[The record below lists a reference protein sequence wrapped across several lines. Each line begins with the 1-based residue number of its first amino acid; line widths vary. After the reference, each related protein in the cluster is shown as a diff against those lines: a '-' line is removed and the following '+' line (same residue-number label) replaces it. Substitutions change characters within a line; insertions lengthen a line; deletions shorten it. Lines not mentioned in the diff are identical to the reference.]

1 MREFSKIH
9 RKFVT
14 KYGIKDYQIEI
25 DIKLHLLF
33 KKLAKMWISC
43 VDFNQFYQDHLYS
56 LYVEHLLEVGDTRL
70 MSSMIKLITFI
81 LMENP
86 NLSNIMPSGNIKSD
100 RRGVN

>member
-81 LMENP
+81 LM
-86 NLSNIMPSGNIKSD
+86 
-100 RRGVN
+100 

>member
-1 MREFSKIH
+1 MFQKHLEL
-9 RKFVT
+9 T
-14 KYGIKDYQIEI
+14 L
-25 DIKLHLLF
+25 DIKLHSLF
-33 KKLAKMWISC
+33 KNLAKMRISC

-81 LMENP
+81 LMENS

>member
-1 MREFSKIH
+1 MFQKHLEL
-9 RKFVT
+9 T
-14 KYGIKDYQIEI
+14 L

-33 KKLAKMWISC
+33 KKLAKMRISC

-70 MSSMIKLITFI
+70 MSFMIKLITFI
-81 LMENP
+81 LMENS

-100 RRGVN
+100 RRGIN

>member
-86 NLSNIMPSGNIKSD
+86 SLSNIMPSGNIKSD